1 MAISKFNYNSFNVT
15 PVAGKALAFNSDA
28 DGFSTAGAS
37 SMTLIKTITAS
48 NDANVDFEHGSSSV
62 VLDST
67 YPVYIIKFINV
78 HPVTN
83 DTQFFFQANGA
94 GETGFNETITST
106 YFKAGQ
112 NEAGDYTVLGYST
125 GSDQA
130 QGTAYQSISENMG
143 NENDECGSGE
153 LILFNP
159 SSTTFV
165 KHFMVKHQHQQHASQ
180 SYQSYVGGYFN
191 TTTAIDQIVFAFGSG
206 NIDSGTFKL
215 YGLKDS

>member
-1 MAISKFNYNSFNVT
+1 VAIISNAVT
-15 PVAGKALAFNSDA
+15 IA
-28 DGFSTAGAS
+28 DAGAFS
-37 SMTLIKTITAS
+37 VGLGDMTLIKTITAS

-67 YPVYIIKFINV
+67 YPIYIIKLINI
-78 HPVTN
+78 HGATN
-83 DTQFFFQANGA
+83 DTVFSFQANGA

-112 NEAGDYTVLGYST
+112 NEAGNYSVLSYST
-125 GSDQA
+125 GSDQGQA
-130 QGTAYQSISENMG
+130 TGYQTISENMG

-159 SSTTFV
+159 SSTTFT
-165 KHFMVKHQHQQHASQ
+165 KHFMCTFQHQQHASQ
-180 SYQSYVGGYFN
+180 SYQSRVAGYFN
-191 TTTAIDQIVFAFGSG
+191 TTTAIDQIIFKFASG

-215 YGLKDS
+215 YGIKDS

>member
-1 MAISKFNYNSFNVT
+1 VAIISNAT
-15 PVAGKALAFNSDA
+15 TIA
-28 DGFSTAGAS
+28 DAGAFS
-37 SMTLIKTITAS
+37 VSLGSQVLIKTITAS
-48 NDANVDFEHGSSSV
+48 NTANVDFEHGSSSV

-67 YPVYIIKFINV
+67 YPIYIIKLINI
-78 HPVTN
+78 HGATN
-83 DTQFFFQANGA
+83 DTVFSFQANGA

-112 NEAGDYTVLGYST
+112 NEAGNYSVLSYST
-125 GSDQA
+125 GSDQGQA
-130 QGTAYQSISENMG
+130 TGYQTISENMG

-159 SSTTFV
+159 SSTTFT
-165 KHFMVKHQHQQHASQ
+165 KHFMCTFQHQQHASQ
-180 SYQSYVGGYFN
+180 SYQSYVSGYFN

-215 YGLKDS
+215 YGIKDS

>member
-1 MAISKFNYNSFNVT
+1 MAIISNAT
-15 PVAGKALAFNSDA
+15 TIA
-28 DGFSTAGAS
+28 DAGAFS
-37 SMTLIKTITAS
+37 VSLGSQVLIKTITAS
-48 NDANVDFEHGSSSV
+48 NTANVDFEHGSSSV

-67 YPVYIIKFINV
+67 YPIYIIKLINI
-78 HPVTN
+78 HGATN
-83 DTQFFFQANGA
+83 DTVFSFQANGA

-112 NEAGDYTVLGYST
+112 NEAGNYSVLSYST
-125 GSDQA
+125 GSDQGQA
-130 QGTAYQSISENMG
+130 TGYQTISENMG

-159 SSTTFV
+159 SSTTFT
-165 KHFMVKHQHQQHASQ
+165 KHFMCTFQHQQHASQ
-180 SYQSYVGGYFN
+180 SYQSYVSGYFN

-215 YGLKDS
+215 YGIKDS

>member
-1 MAISKFNYNSFNVT
+1 MAVISNGT
-15 PVAGKALAFNSDA
+15 TIA
-28 DGFSTAGAS
+28 DAGAFS
-37 SMTLIKTITAS
+37 ASLGSMVLIKTLTAS
-48 NDANVDFEHGSSSV
+48 SSGTLSFVHGSSSV

-67 YPVYIIKFINV
+67 YPIYIFKFINV
-78 HPVTN
+78 HPATN
-83 DTQFFFQANGA
+83 DTQFFFQANAVGA
-94 GETGFNETITST
+94 SGENETITST
-106 YFKAGQ
+106 YFKVGQ
-112 NEAGDYTVLGYST
+112 NEAGNYSILGYST

-159 SSTTFV
+159 SSTTYA

-180 SYQSYVGGYFN
+180 SYQTHVSGYFN
-191 TTTAIDQIVFAFGSG
+191 TTSAIDQIVFAFGSG

-215 YGLKDS
+215 YGIKDS

>member
-1 MAISKFNYNSFNVT
+1 MAIISNGT
-15 PVAGKALAFNSDA
+15 TIA
-28 DGFSTAGAS
+28 DAGAFS
-37 SMTLIKTITAS
+37 ANLGSMVHIKTITAS
-48 NDANVDFEHGSSSV
+48 NDANVDFNHGTSGV

-67 YPVYIIKFINV
+67 YPIYIIKFINV
-78 HPVTN
+78 HPATN

-106 YFKAGQ
+106 YFKAGHS
-112 NEAGDYTVLGYST
+112 EAGNYAVLSYTA

-159 SSTTFV
+159 SSTTYAKHFIV
-165 KHFMVKHQHQQHASQ
+165 KHSHQQHASQ
-180 SYQSYVGGYFN
+180 SYQTHVSGYFN

>member
-1 MAISKFNYNSFNVT
+1 MAIISNGTTIADAGSFS
-15 PVAGKALAFNSDA
+15 ASL
-28 DGFSTAGAS
+28 GA
-37 SMTLIKTITAS
+37 MTHIKTITAS

-67 YPVYIIKFINV
+67 YPIYIIKLINI
-78 HPVTN
+78 HGASN
-83 DTQFFFQANGA
+83 DTVFSFQANGA
-94 GETGFNETITST
+94 GETGFNETITSS

-112 NEAGDYTVLGYST
+112 NEAGDYTVLSYSN

-143 NENDECGSGE
+143 NENDECASGE

-159 SSTTFV
+159 ASTTFI
-165 KHFMVKHQHQQHASQ
+165 KHFVCTFQNQQHAGQ
-180 SYQSYVGGYFN
+180 TYQSFVGGYFN

-215 YGLKDS
+215 YGIKDS

>member
-15 PVAGKALAFNSDA
+15 PVAGNALSFNSDA
-28 DGFSTAGAS
+28 DGFTTKGAS
-37 SMTLIKTITAS
+37 AMVLIKTITAS

-94 GETGFNETITST
+94 GETGFNETITS
-106 YFKAGQ
+106 
-112 NEAGDYTVLGYST
+112 
-125 GSDQA
+125 
-130 QGTAYQSISENMG
+130 
-143 NENDECGSGE
+143 
-153 LILFNP
+153 

-215 YGLKDS
+215 YGIKDS

>member
-1 MAISKFNYNSFNVT
+1 MAISKFNYNSFDLT
-15 PVAGKALAFNSDA
+15 TAASKGLAFNSNA
-28 DGFSTAGAS
+28 NGFETSSAS

-67 YPVYIIKFINV
+67 YPVYIVKFINV

-112 NEAGDYTVLGYST
+112 NEAGDYTILGYST
-125 GSDQA
+125 SSDQA

-180 SYQSYVGGYFN
+180 SYQTYVAGYFN

-215 YGLKDS
+215 YGIKDS

>member
-1 MAISKFNYNSFNVT
+1 MAIISNGT
-15 PVAGKALAFNSDA
+15 TIA
-28 DGFSTAGAS
+28 DAGAFS
-37 SMTLIKTITAS
+37 ANLGSMVHIKTITVSNAANAS
-48 NDANVDFEHGSSSV
+48 FHHGTSSV

-67 YPVYIIKFINV
+67 YPIYIFKFINV
-78 HPVTN
+78 HPATN
-83 DTQFFFQANGA
+83 DTQFFFQGNAVSA
-94 GETGFNETITST
+94 SGENETITST

-112 NEAGDYTVLGYST
+112 NEAGNYNVLSYSA

-159 SSTTFV
+159 SSTTYA
-165 KHFMVKHQHQQHASQ
+165 KHFIVKHQHQQHASQ
-180 SYQSYVGGYFN
+180 SYQSYVSGYFN

-215 YGLKDS
+215 YGIKDS

>member
-1 MAISKFNYNSFNVT
+1 MAIISNGT
-15 PVAGKALAFNSDA
+15 TIA
-28 DGFSTAGAS
+28 DAGAFS
-37 SMTLIKTITAS
+37 ASLGAMTHIKTITAS
-48 NDANVDFEHGSSSV
+48 NDANASFHHGTSSV

-67 YPVYIIKFINV
+67 YPIYIFKFINV
-78 HPVTN
+78 HGASN
-83 DTQFFFQANGA
+83 DTVFSFQANAAGA
-94 GETGFNETITST
+94 SGENETITST

-112 NEAGDYTVLGYST
+112 NEAGNYSVLSYST

-130 QGTAYQSISENMG
+130 QGTGYQTISENMG

-159 SSTTFV
+159 SSTTYA

-180 SYQSYVGGYFN
+180 SYQSYVTGYFN
-191 TTTAIDQIVFAFGSG
+191 TTTAIDQIVFKFASG

-215 YGLKDS
+215 YGIKDS

>member
-1 MAISKFNYNSFNVT
+1 MAIISNGT
-15 PVAGKALAFNSDA
+15 TIA
-28 DGFSTAGAS
+28 DAGAFS
-37 SMTLIKTITAS
+37 ANLGSMVHIKTITAS
-48 NDANVDFEHGSSSV
+48 NDANVDFNHGTSNV

-67 YPVYIIKFINV
+67 YPIYIIKFINV
-78 HPVTN
+78 HPATN

-106 YFKAGQ
+106 YFKAGH
-112 NEAGDYTVLGYST
+112 NEAGNYTVLSYSA

-159 SSTTFV
+159 SSTTYA
-165 KHFMVKHQHQQHASQ
+165 KHFIVKHQHQQHASQ
-180 SYQSYVGGYFN
+180 SYQTHVSGYFN